1 MKDIDTLLKEV
12 KKIHMIGIGGSGMC
26 PIAEILHKE
35 GYELTGSD
43 NNESDPLQRVRNMGV
58 DVKMGHSPDNIG
70 DAEMVIHTAA
80 LLKDNVELLAQPFNV
95 NYGREYR
102 IAVLFFHGAIV
113 TYGVTLFYGSA
124 ALYDARLKKHRL
136 NQGCFT
142 RSRCT
147 QKGDVFNLR

>member
-1 MKDIDTLLKEV
+1 MIQFVDKENNGFLCFFR
-12 KKIHMIGIGGSGMC
+12 ITEIGLR
-26 PIAEILHKE
+26 ANLYTILCAYEQE
-35 GYELTGSD
+35 GCVGYVERSD
-43 NNESDPLQRVRNMGV
+43 NAAYEIVRTRAV
-58 DVKMGHSPDNIG
+58 
-70 DAEMVIHTAA
+70 
-80 LLKDNVELLAQPFNV
+80 DNVELLAQPFDV

-102 IAVLFFHGAIV
+102 IAVLFFHGEIV